1 MNETRKMPVRNSLS
15 RRKGFTLVEL
25 MVVLAV
31 LAILSAIAYPLYT
44 DQTQKTR
51 RTEGRAALLELAQ
64 AQERFFTVNG
74 RYAVNLGSLSLSS
87 IEEDS
92 GTWYTEN
99 DYYTVTTAGAA
110 TFTATA
116 TAAGAQTSDTDCTSM
131 SYTNLG
137 VKSGTGSDPSK
148 CW

>member
-1 MNETRKMPVRNSLS
+1 MPVRNSIS

-25 MVVLAV
+25 MVVLVV

-64 AQERFFTVNG
+64 AQERYYTVNG
-74 RYAVNLGSLSLSS
+74 SYAVMLGSLSV
-87 IEEDS
+87 DA
-92 GTWYTEN
+92 TTEHG
-99 DYYTVTTAGAA
+99 YYNIATTGGA

-116 TAAGAQTSDTDCTSM
+116 TAAGAQTSDTYCTSM

>member
-1 MNETRKMPVRNSLS
+1 MQTSVS
-15 RRKGFTLVEL
+15 RAKGFTLVEL

-31 LAILSAIAYPLYT
+31 LAILTTIAYPLYT

-51 RTEGRAALLELAQ
+51 RTEGRAALMELAQ
-64 AQERFFTVNG
+64 AQERYYTVNG
-74 RYAVNLGSLSLSS
+74 VYAVTLGSLSV
-87 IEEDS
+87 DA
-92 GTWYTEN
+92 TTEHG
-99 DYYTVTTAGAA
+99 YYNIATTGGG

-116 TAAGAQTSDTDCTSM
+116 TATGAQTSDNYCTSM